1 MPHDS
6 TESIASADADKAAAQ
21 AKRAADLKVFKLLM
35 SLIGMVFFG
44 MGALAVKT
52 EHYYGRY
59 TRHGSGEVV
68 LDGAVATH
76 VGIGLCVFGLLFLA
90 VWARSPKVAA
100 AWAAVCIALGFVLIK
115 FY

>member
-1 MPHDS
+1 MPHNTS
-6 TESIASADADKAAAQ
+6 ESADADKDAAQ

-35 SLIGMVFFG
+35 SVIGMVFFG

-59 TRHGSGEVV
+59 TRNGWGEVV
-68 LDGAVATH
+68 LDGAVAVQ
-76 VGIGLCVFGLLFLA
+76 VGIALCVFGLLFLA

-100 AWAAVCIALGFVLIK
+100 AWAALCIALGFALIQL
-115 FY
+115 Y